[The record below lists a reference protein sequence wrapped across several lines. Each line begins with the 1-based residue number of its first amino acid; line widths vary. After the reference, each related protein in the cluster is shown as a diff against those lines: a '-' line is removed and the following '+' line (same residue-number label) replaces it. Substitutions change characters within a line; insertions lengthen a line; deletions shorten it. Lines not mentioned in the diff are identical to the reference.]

1 LTSHRRRNS
10 GDAKE
15 TPILLRQWVAIKE
28 LFHQVKQVRCY
39 AMLDTCVLHTANV
52 VGIFIFYP
60 GRTTWHRNIGYCF
73 TDTFLNI
80 D

>member
-1 LTSHRRRNS
+1 
-10 GDAKE
+10 
-15 TPILLRQWVAIKE
+15 
-28 LFHQVKQVRCY
+28 
-39 AMLDTCVLHTANV
+39 MLDTCVLHTANV